1 MENTIK
7 RQSIKKTDSKVYNKV
22 INVTYLD
29 ELKGEA
35 IKRRILSA
43 LSADSL
49 FAIAALDNDLN
60 CKDQEIINLT
70 TAMEQI
76 EFIFKAITA
85 NIYNRFTSAFGSL
98 YKDEMEPTQNLIAR
112 RIYETLSYFGEK
124 PKKCFMM
131 FYCDNYSIEEIAYFL
146 EESKEEVRD
155 ILRKIKLHIMTTIT
169 SEKERNMFYNCC
181 GSIHKVESIFDT
193 LKEYNKRE
201 ILEGMHLLRT
211 DEKEVIYALHG
222 YDLENP
228 QTVPLNSLYLSE
240 YELIILPRL
249 HGFIAKEKDIKDK
262 SLHLK

>member
-7 RQSIKKTDSKVYNKV
+7 RQKIKKTDSKVYNKV

-29 ELKGEA
+29 ELKGEVT
-35 IKRRILSA
+35 KRRILRA
-43 LSADSL
+43 MSADSL
-49 FAIAALDNDLN
+49 FAIATLENDLK
-60 CKDQEIINLT
+60 CKNQEIINLT

-85 NIYNRFTSAFGSL
+85 NIYERFTAAFSSL
-98 YKDEMEPTQNLIAR
+98 YKDEMEPVQNLIAR

-124 PKKCFMM
+124 SKKCFMM
-131 FYCDNYSIEEIAYFL
+131 FYCDNFSVEEIAYLL
-146 EESKEEVRD
+146 EEPKEEVREV
-155 ILRKIKLHIMTTIT
+155 LRKIKLHIMTTIT

-181 GSIHKVESIFDT
+181 DRIHKVESIFDT
-193 LKEYNKRE
+193 LKEYSKRE
-201 ILEGMHLLRT
+201 ILEGMYSLRS

-249 HGFIAKEKDIKDK
+249 RGFIAKEKAIKDK
-262 SLHLK
+262 SLQL

>member
-7 RQSIKKTDSKVYNKV
+7 RQTIKKTDSKVYNKV

-49 FAIAALDNDLN
+49 FAIAALENDLN

-85 NIYNRFTSAFGSL
+85 NIYNRFTAAFGSL

-112 RIYETLSYFGEK
+112 RIYKTLSYLGK
-124 PKKCFMM
+124 KQKKCFMM
-131 FYCDNYSIEEIAYFL
+131 FYCDNYSIKEIAYFL
-146 EESKEEVRD
+146 EE
-155 ILRKIKLHIMTTIT
+155 
-169 SEKERNMFYNCC
+169 
-181 GSIHKVESIFDT
+181 
-193 LKEYNKRE
+193 
-201 ILEGMHLLRT
+201 
-211 DEKEVIYALHG
+211 
-222 YDLENP
+222 
-228 QTVPLNSLYLSE
+228 
-240 YELIILPRL
+240 
-249 HGFIAKEKDIKDK
+249 
-262 SLHLK
+262 